1 MTRGSKLDSQRAHP
15 SQLIYARTL
24 MTKLVS
30 VWVLLVLEGISRAG
44 WCWVSM
50 TALLLSG
57 WEGLTLG
64 ANVHTFAFAY
74 LSFSLSPSTLL
85 FLSEFLACISLSLPL
100 SFMLH
105 GCPSCKLFL
114 RLREWKRGRNECS
127 LKVLCMLGC
136 IQGCLNLP
144 PHDDEKQLCWVAA

>member
-1 MTRGSKLDSQRAHP
+1 MAWPKKKKERNRVTRGSKLDSQRAHP

-30 VWVLLVLEGISRAG
+30 AWVLLVLEGISRAG

-105 GCPSCKLFL
+105 MF
-114 RLREWKRGRNECS
+114 
-127 LKVLCMLGC
+127 
-136 IQGCLNLP
+136 
-144 PHDDEKQLCWVAA
+144 